1 MRMLLARNGNEGLSE
16 GAGDGGMDFST
27 MVLTMYVPAGAD
39 DALADERILGLA
51 IEQTL
56 TAAELGFNPWF
67 TEHHF
72 RGPWHSNPI
81 QFASYIA
88 PQISPERYLG
98 FGVLSVPFY
107 NPVRLVESMNLLDQ
121 LTKGHALFGLGSGWA
136 GAEPDAMGIAP
147 EYHAKSRAA
156 EETLGIVQKL
166 WSFRTGDEPLFY
178 ETPLYRGTIRRRVTP
193 APYRKARPTVIRTAG
208 SDSSVIA
215 AAQKGWPAFLGT
227 FAAESALKDQV
238 ALYRRTLAA
247 AHHPPEVVEE
257 CLRWCTCDWLAVVV
271 ADSDEEAHR
280 LAAEARAEHLAFRD
294 AYVAANGPLHGPVV
308 KPKKEISNQKA
319 YLAGG
324 DMIELIA
331 GNPDTVARRVQEVA
345 DAGINHLLVRFLGEW
360 PGRTR
365 YISEQSMRLFAQHVA
380 PRFRDIAPIKTFAQR
395 AAE

>member
-1 MRMLLARNGNEGLSE
+1 
-16 GAGDGGMDFST
+16 MDFST

-39 DALADERILGLA
+39 NAEADERILSIA

-56 TAAELGFNPWF
+56 MAAELGFNPWF

-121 LTKGHALFGLGSGWA
+121 LTKGRALFGLGSGWA
-136 GAEPDAMGIAP
+136 GAEPDAMGISAD
-147 EYHAKSRAA
+147 YHANSRAA
-156 EETLGIVQKL
+156 DDTLEIVQKL
-166 WSFRTGDEPLFY
+166 WNFQTGDEPLVY
-178 ETPLYRGTIRRRVTP
+178 ETPLYRGTIKRRVTP
-193 APYRKARPTVIRTAG
+193 APYRRARPTVIRTAG
-208 SDSSVIA
+208 RDSSVVA

-227 FAAESALKDQV
+227 FAAESSLEDQIR
-238 ALYRRTLAA
+238 LYRQTLAA
-247 AHHPPEVVEE
+247 SNHSAQVVEE

-271 ADSDEEAHR
+271 ANSDEEAQA
-280 LAAEARAEHLAFRD
+280 LAAEARAEHLSFRD
-294 AYVAANGPLHGPVV
+294 AYVAANGPMHGPVV
-308 KPKKEISNQKA
+308 KPKKEVSNQKA
-319 YLAGG
+319 YAAGG

-331 GNPDTVARRVQEVA
+331 GTPDTVAKRVQALA

-360 PGRTR
+360 PGKTR
-365 YISEQSMRLFAQHVA
+365 YISEQSMRLFSQHIA
-380 PRFRDIAPIKTFAQR
+380 PRFRDTAPPKTLLPL